1 MEGSRDKRAQGCPR
15 KRDSVGTTSDP
26 AHGKASGL
34 REQDRIGFQ
43 ATAWGRQRQHSLVS
57 HTGDELSWGVA
68 GRGEEAGVPNTWS
81 LTVGQRKT
89 ETHAGRGR
97 CFLKFISATRG
108 PEWDRVWASPKACAR
123 QCPEEKWHHD

>member
-15 KRDSVGTTSDP
+15 KRDSVGTTSGP

-57 HTGDELSWGVA
+57 PTGDELSWGGGQE
-68 GRGEEAGVPNTWS
+68 GRGGGGTKHLVTDCGSEEDRNSCWQRAVFSEVHLCDKGS
-81 LTVGQRKT
+81 GMGQSMG
-89 ETHAGRGR
+89 E
-97 CFLKFISATRG
+97 S
-108 PEWDRVWASPKACAR
+108 
-123 QCPEEKWHHD
+123 